1 MPQPPVV
8 RALAQACRDA
18 GGRAFVVGGS
28 VRDGLLG
35 LPVKDVDIEV
45 HGIDGATLEG
55 LLRRLGRVNQ
65 VGRSFGVFKLTVR
78 GQTVDV
84 SIPRR
89 DSKVGAG
96 HRGIAVVGD
105 PQMGLVAATRRRD
118 LTINAM
124 LLDPLTGA
132 LCDPFGGQADLAQQ
146 RLRAVDP
153 ATFLEDPLRALRVVQ
168 FAGRL
173 AFEPDDQLVAL
184 CRAAPLNELPA
195 ERVMAELEKL
205 LLGAPRP
212 SLGLGVARRT
222 GVLVRILPWVAA
234 CPAETLDAAVD
245 RAASVRG
252 EAGPAPRALALM
264 LATLFHGL
272 DPSSAQLALDR
283 LRVHSRSRYPLRAR
297 VLGAIAGW
305 PAIAEGPDD
314 TCLRAMAEHQELEL
328 LCRVAW
334 AVSGDA
340 VALSA
345 LRRAR
350 QLGVGSAP
358 LPILIRGRDLR
369 QLGILPGPK
378 MGRLLAMLR
387 RAQVEGKVRDQA
399 QALRLAAELLAGS
412 SSLEEEPV

>member
-8 RALAQACRDA
+8 RALALACRDA

-45 HGIDGATLEG
+45 HGIDGTTLEG

-65 VGRSFGVFKLTVR
+65 VGRSFGVYKLTVK

-132 LCDPFGGQADLAQQ
+132 LCDPFGGQADLAQK

-173 AFEPDDQLVAL
+173 AFEPDEQLVAL
-184 CRAAPLNELPA
+184 CRAAPLKELPA
-195 ERVMAELEKL
+195 ERVMAEVEKL
-205 LLGAPRP
+205 LLGARRP

-222 GVLVRILPWVAA
+222 GVLERILPGVAA
-234 CPAETLDAAVD
+234 CPAETVDAAID
-245 RAASVRG
+245 RAAGIRA
-252 EAGPAPRALALM
+252 EAGPAPRPLALM
-264 LATLFHGL
+264 LATLLHGL
-272 DPSSAQLALDR
+272 DPALAELALDR
-283 LRVHSRSRYPLRAR
+283 LRVHSRSRYPLRVR

-305 PAIAEGPDD
+305 AAIAEGPDD
-314 TCLRAMAEHQELEL
+314 TCLRALAEHEDLGL

-334 AVSGDA
+334 AVSG
-340 VALSA
+340 ALSSPA

-350 QLGVGSAP
+350 QLGVDSAP
-358 LPILIRGRDLR
+358 LPILVRGRDLH

-378 MGRLLAMLR
+378 MGELLANLR
-387 RAQVEGKVRDQA
+387 RAQVEGRVQDQA
-399 QALRLAAELLAGS
+399 QALRLAAELLAGNP
-412 SSLEEEPV
+412 SLDEEPS